1 MGDEMK
7 IPNYEKIKIILSK
20 NRDPKTQDYILNKM
34 SNEDAIYEYTK
45 VFGAHDI
52 PREEAK

>member
-1 MGDEMK
+1 MK
-7 IPNYEKIKIILSK
+7 IPNYMKIKIMLSK

-34 SNEDAIYEYTK
+34 SNEDSVYEYTK

-52 PREEAK
+52 PLEEVK